1 MNKSNPTWRRRTDI
15 AETPVED
22 DIFLVVP
29 ETEAIFH
36 LNAVGTALWRLL
48 AEPRSR
54 DDLVSLLSAAFP
66 DAPSTA
72 IASDVDAFL
81 TNLNLGG
88 LIAHQTAGTPGQGLS
103 NPLTRRS

>member
-1 MNKSNPTWRRRTDI
+1 MNKTPPLWLRRTDI
-15 AETPVED
+15 AETAVED

-48 AEPRSR
+48 AEPRPR
-54 DDLVSLLSAAFP
+54 DDLVTLLSAAFP
-66 DAPSTA
+66 DAGSTT
-72 IASDVDAFL
+72 IATDVDVFL

-88 LIAHQTAGTPGQGLS
+88 LIVDQNAGTPGHGLNS
-103 NPLTRRS
+103 PLNRRP

>member
-1 MNKSNPTWRRRTDI
+1 MNKPNPMWLRRADI
-15 AETPVED
+15 AETAVED
-22 DIFLVVP
+22 DVFLVVP

-54 DDLVSLLSAAFP
+54 DDLVMLLSAAFP
-66 DAPSTA
+66 NAPSSIVAT
-72 IASDVDAFL
+72 DVDMFL

-88 LIAHQTAGTPGQGLS
+88 LIVDQSAGTPGQGLN
-103 NPLTRRS
+103 NPLNRRP

>member
-1 MNKSNPTWRRRTDI
+1 MNKSTATWRRRTDI
-15 AETPVED
+15 SETPVED

-66 DAPSTA
+66 DASSSA
-72 IASDVDAFL
+72 IAADVDAFL
-81 TNLNLGG
+81 ERLRTGG
-88 LIAHQTAGTPGQGLS
+88 LFAD
-103 NPLTRRS
+103 